1 MERYDRGYKGEEV
14 MKRYSTMNFA
24 GKGISTGLAILV
36 LLWALSS
43 CGDSDQISSDTV
55 VQANDVNAEG
65 EEIFYDDG
73 IPESQHSPWYD
84 KPGGQLAVVFTPAFY
99 PAVLTEVRFL
109 VSINGIPTTEFRVRV
124 FGGTVSDGPDETQ
137 EFLKSEVTASA
148 EFGNKWVEV
157 DLSGQNIIVTS
168 GDFCVSMEWLTPPG
182 DLGKNAQ
189 FIGVDQSNPD
199 GRSWWKTD
207 SISRWKRI
215 EDVANVGDRDVM
227 IRATVIK
234 K

>member
-1 MERYDRGYKGEEV
+1 
-14 MKRYSTMNFA
+14 MKRYSMRDFA
-24 GKGISTGLAILV
+24 GKGISTGLAIIV

-55 VQANDVNAEG
+55 VQANAVNAKG

-73 IPESQHSPWYD
+73 IPEAQHSPWYD
-84 KPGGQLAVVFTPAFY
+84 NPGGQLAVIFTPAFY
-99 PAVLTEVRFL
+99 PAVLTKVRFL
-109 VSINGIPTTEFRVRV
+109 ISINGIPTTEFRVRV
-124 FGGTVSDGPDETQ
+124 FGGTVSDGPDEIHDL
-137 EFLKSEVTASA
+137 LKSEVTASA

-157 DLSGQNIIVTS
+157 ELSGQNIIISS

-182 DLGKNAQ
+182 DYGKNAQ
-189 FIGVDQSNPD
+189 FIGVDYSKPD

-207 SISRWKRI
+207 SVSRWEKI
-215 EDVANVGDRDVM
+215 EEVANIGDRDVM